1 MSANGD
7 SEPDQYSIDQIMER
21 LKRNRA
27 PEPASDEG
35 ELVTRPDGSQALR
48 VRKRKRRSHQPH
60 KEQQLKKRRMH
71 VVQLAASLI
80 LVALFVL
87 GAGLALVYA
96 NSGFF
101 RKGLTEKIIVATG
114 AKVKLE
120 QFRMNPRSANAA
132 LIELEWPQT
141 EVMKKVLAR
150 GMVAKVSPQSFLS
163 GRMTGDEVVAQQA
176 IVWLGT
182 PDLEARPKIGTKD
195 IPISKI
201 KFARLAANRCDV
213 LFGDP
218 LSPVVSLKDSEISY
232 FPSTDEPVVSDALQ
246 ENDSVSFLNEE
257 KSLSDIVTNRGDLTD
272 RANHFPGVGASIPRL
287 LANRGELAIKGWPKF
302 QVDRGQL
309 EFADGMVKVLGLRL
323 RSEKESRGTL
333 EFSGKI
339 SPYAVDHASR
349 LSVTAGNFP
358 IEEIAG
364 AELGKIFSGGI
375 ESDPIAA
382 SELLIGGGREA
393 MASMSLSF
401 RCAPNSTLALHGLPF
416 LKILSNVLNDDWFE
430 QPVFTG
436 DVIGTLRREGNG
448 VSINDLDLQSR
459 ERMAVRGSI
468 RYGSERAY
476 AGVLEIGIAP
486 TLIKASG
493 SRRMDLMFG
502 PPEGNF
508 RWVSIKVS
516 GTAASPADDFEAQ
529 YDAAGRGAGSE
540 KPAGKVPSFEEL
552 TRPE

>member
-7 SEPDQYSIDQIMER
+7 SEPDQYSIDQIMDR
-21 LKRNRA
+21 LKRNRGSEA
-27 PEPASDEG
+27 ASDDG
-35 ELVTRPDGSQALR
+35 ELVTRPDGSQAIR

-60 KEQQLKKRRMH
+60 KEQQIKKRRIH

-101 RKGLTEKIIVATG
+101 RKGLIEKITAATG

-132 LIELEWPQT
+132 LIELEWPQS
-141 EVMKKVLAR
+141 EVMKKILAR
-150 GMVAKVSPQSFLS
+150 GLVAKVLPQSFLG
-163 GRMTGDEVVAQQA
+163 GRMRGDEVVAQQA
-176 IVWLGT
+176 IVLLGA
-182 PDLEARPKIGTKD
+182 PGQEARLKIGNKD
-195 IPISKI
+195 IATSQIQ
-201 KFARLAANRCDV
+201 FARLAANKCDV
-213 LFGDP
+213 ILGDP
-218 LSPVVSLKDSEISY
+218 LSPIVSLKDSEISF
-232 FPSTDEPVVSDALQ
+232 FPSVEEPVVSDDLL
-246 ENDSVSFLNEE
+246 ENDSGSFLDEE
-257 KSLSDIVTNRGDLTD
+257 KSLSSMVDNRGDVSD
-272 RANHFPGVGASIPRL
+272 RANHFPGARASIPRL
-287 LANRGELAIKGWPKF
+287 LANRGELAIKGWPKL

-309 EFADGMVKVLGLRL
+309 EFVDDMVKVLGLRL

-333 EFSGKI
+333 EFSGKL

-349 LSVTAGNFP
+349 LSVVASNFP
-358 IEEIAG
+358 LEEIAG
-364 AELGKIFSGGI
+364 DEVGEIFSGGI
-375 ESDPIAA
+375 ESDPITA
-382 SELLIGGGREA
+382 SEVLLGGGRESL
-393 MASMSLSF
+393 ASMSLSF
-401 RCAPNSTLALHGLPF
+401 RCAPNSSLALHGLPF

-436 DVIGTLRREGNG
+436 DVIGTLRREGTG

-468 RYGSERAY
+468 RYGSERSY

-508 RWVSIKVS
+508 RWVSLKVS
-516 GTAASPADDFEAQ
+516 GTAASPADDFETM
-529 YDAAGRGAGSE
+529 YDAAGRGATGE
-540 KPAGKVPSFEEL
+540 KPAGKAPSFEEL